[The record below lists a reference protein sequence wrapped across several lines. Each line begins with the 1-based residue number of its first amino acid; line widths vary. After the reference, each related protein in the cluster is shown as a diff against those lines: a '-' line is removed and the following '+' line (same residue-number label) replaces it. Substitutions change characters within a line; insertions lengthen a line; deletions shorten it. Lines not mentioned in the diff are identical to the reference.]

1 MGYTDVAQGKGIA
14 GRVIFVCF
22 VLAAMLLLTGC
33 SQSGAAASRNNDKGS
48 TPIAVAP
55 TETAGPDSSLTTDE
69 DDLPPGYSE
78 LPVPRGSP
86 CACSVATLPPKPQP
100 AETETATPSPTNTPL
115 PSPSPTA
122 SPTETPS
129 PSPTATRVPAVRS
142 ATATPATTPL
152 ARPSPVPQPTGAVTS
167 RLIYGGSNTKRKWIA
182 LTLDVEASPAPLPS
196 ILETL
201 KEKNVR
207 ATFFILGQF
216 AKAHP
221 DLIERIV
228 DDGHEI
234 GNHSWSHPDFRT
246 LKREQMIEELRKTEE
261 VVKEITGRSTK
272 PYFRPPYSYRN
283 QLSINVAGEEG
294 YLTVVW
300 TTETYDWKQG
310 ATAQTMIESV
320 LKEARPGGIVVLHT
334 SKARDA
340 QSLPGIIDGLRAE
353 GYTLVT
359 VSEVLGP

>member
-1 MGYTDVAQGKGIA
+1 MGTTDAVQGQGIA
-14 GRVIFVCF
+14 GRVIFVC
-22 VLAAMLLLTGC
+22 VVVAVMLLVAGC
-33 SQSGAAASRNNDKGS
+33 SRSGVAASRGNHGS
-48 TPIAVAP
+48 APIAIAP
-55 TETAGPDSSLTTDE
+55 TETNEPDSSPVTAE
-69 DDLPPGYSE
+69 SDLPPGYRE
-78 LPVPRGSP
+78 LPIPRGSP
-86 CACSVATLPPKPQP
+86 CACSVATLAPEPQP
-100 AETETATPSPTNTPL
+100 AETATFTPYPTNTPL

-122 SPTETPS
+122 SPTETS
-129 PSPTATRVPAVRS
+129 TPSPTASRVPAVRS
-142 ATATPATTPL
+142 ATATPATTPI
-152 ARPSPVPQPTGAVTS
+152 ARPSPAPQPTGAVTP
-167 RLIYGGSNTKRKWIA
+167 RLIYGGSNTQRKWIA

-196 ILETL
+196 ILDTL

-216 AKAHP
+216 AKANP
-221 DLIERIV
+221 DLIKRIV

-261 VVKEITGRSTK
+261 TVKEITGRSTK

-340 QSLPGIIDGLRAE
+340 ESLPGIIDGLRAE

-359 VSEVLGP
+359 VSEVLTP

>member
-1 MGYTDVAQGKGIA
+1 
-14 GRVIFVCF
+14 
-22 VLAAMLLLTGC
+22 
-33 SQSGAAASRNNDKGS
+33 
-48 TPIAVAP
+48 
-55 TETAGPDSSLTTDE
+55 
-69 DDLPPGYSE
+69 
-78 LPVPRGSP
+78 
-86 CACSVATLPPKPQP
+86 
-100 AETETATPSPTNTPL
+100 
-115 PSPSPTA
+115 
-122 SPTETPS
+122 
-129 PSPTATRVPAVRS
+129 
-142 ATATPATTPL
+142 
-152 ARPSPVPQPTGAVTS
+152 
-167 RLIYGGSNTKRKWIA
+167 
-182 LTLDVEASPAPLPS
+182 LD
-196 ILETL
+196 TL

-216 AKAHP
+216 AKANP
-221 DLIERIV
+221 DLIKRIV

-261 VVKEITGRSTK
+261 TVKEITGRSTK

-340 QSLPGIIDGLRAE
+340 ESLPGIIDGLRAE

-359 VSEVLGP
+359 VSEVLTP